1 MSLTWMI
8 ASKTVSSKTINLIPV
23 AILALS
29 VLSVPSFG
37 HADDMSQMIAQK
49 TTQTM
54 LPVPAARVSTSSS
67 IRRAAPPSAATPT
80 YSNITNYKANN
91 SSLNSSSSNS
101 YASNNSTLNPSNAIS
116 YTSNNSNL
124 NPSNAISYTSNNSN
138 LNSANP
144 NSSNPNSY
152 EPSSSKPSASR
163 VITASAA
170 SSYRYPQVSVAS
182 PVVSSGWSNTSS
194 SKITAS
200 AAITASAPSSY
211 RYPQVSA
218 APAVLPAFL
227 SGNYDNVDSEYLP
240 LLSTAELQSSK
251 AARGVISIARTMALN
266 ERTIIQG
273 GCWDY
278 LNAVFNRAGVSRNT
292 LHKGTYREG
301 PYANSSEIEIGDWL
315 YYINHGYKGI
325 EHSGLFVGWVD
336 ESAKQALMLS
346 YAGENRREPARYR
359 VYDLSNVYQI
369 MRPII

>member
-80 YSNITNYKANN
+80 YSNITNYNANN

-101 YASNNSTLNPSNAIS
+101 YA
-116 YTSNNSNL
+116 SNNSNL

-144 NSSNPNSY
+144 NSYNPNSY

>member
-29 VLSVPSFG
+29 VLSLPSFG

-80 YSNITNYKANN
+80 YSNITNYNANN

-101 YASNNSTLNPSNAIS
+101 YA
-116 YTSNNSNL
+116 
-124 NPSNAISYTSNNSN
+124 SNNSN

>member
-80 YSNITNYKANN
+80 YSNITNYNANN
-91 SSLNSSSSNS
+91 STFKSSSSNS
-101 YASNNSTLNPSNAIS
+101 YA
-116 YTSNNSNL
+116 SNNSNL

-144 NSSNPNSY
+144 NSYNPNSY
-152 EPSSSKPSASR
+152 EPSSSKSSASR

>member
-80 YSNITNYKANN
+80 YSNITNYNANN
-91 SSLNSSSSNS
+91 SSLKSSSSD
-101 YASNNSTLNPSNAIS
+101 
-116 YTSNNSNL
+116 
-124 NPSNAISYTSNNSN
+124 SYTSNNSN

-144 NSSNPNSY
+144 NSYNPNSY

-200 AAITASAPSSY
+200 AAPSSY